1 MTELYTQT
9 VENPLSKGAR
19 RKQVGGVVAT
29 ILGFCSIGIAIGV
42 SYYFFILTGLLLGFG
57 IYLTISFNKTIKT
70 FEYGCNDKRL
80 VFSVTTVISRTER
93 KIEIVL
99 DDVVE
104 YDDFVDLTVET
115 DHIMCPDVND
125 NGVKALI
132 FKVGGNQARVLF
144 KPDDYMNAFLKETL
158 PKEVT
163 SKNITINL

>member
-1 MTELYTQT
+1 
-9 VENPLSKGAR
+9 
-19 RKQVGGVVAT
+19 
-29 ILGFCSIGIAIGV
+29 
-42 SYYFFILTGLLLGFG
+42 
-57 IYLTISFNKTIKT
+57 
-70 FEYGCNDKRL
+70 

-132 FKVGGNQARVLF
+132 FNVGENKARVLF